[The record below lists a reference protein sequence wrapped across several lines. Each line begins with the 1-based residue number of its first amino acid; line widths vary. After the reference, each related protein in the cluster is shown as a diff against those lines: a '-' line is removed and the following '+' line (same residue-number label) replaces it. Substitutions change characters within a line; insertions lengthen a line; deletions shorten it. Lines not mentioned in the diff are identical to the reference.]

1 MVDTVIYIVIL
12 IKPVYYQSHYSN
24 SSLIVNVYN
33 TEITTTEAD
42 GSLDHGLGQAQKW
55 NRAKLMCI
63 IFKLIKLLLKIHQI
77 KDVW

>member
-42 GSLDHGLGQAQKW
+42 GSLDHGLGQAHKW
-55 NRAKLMCI
+55 DRAKSICI
-63 IFKLIKLLLKIHQI
+63 IFKLIKLRLKIHQI
-77 KDVW
+77 KDV

>member
-24 SSLIVNVYN
+24 SSLTVNVYN

-42 GSLDHGLGQAQKW
+42 GSLDHGLEQAQKW
-55 NRAKLMCI
+55 NRAKSICI
-63 IFKLIKLLLKIHQI
+63 IFKLIKLLLKIQQI
-77 KDVW
+77 KDL

>member
-24 SSLIVNVYN
+24 LFLTVNFYN

-42 GSLDHGLGQAQKW
+42 GSLDHGLEQAQKW
-55 NRAKLMCI
+55 NRAKSICI
-63 IFKLIKLLLKIHQI
+63 IFILIKLLLKIQQI
-77 KDVW
+77 KDLW

>member
-1 MVDTVIYIVIL
+1 MVDTVIYIFIL
-12 IKPVYYQSHYSN
+12 IKPVHYQSHYSI
-24 SSLIVNVYN
+24 SSLTVNVYI

-55 NRAKLMCI
+55 NRAKSMCI

-77 KDVW
+77 KDV

>member
-24 SSLIVNVYN
+24 SSLIVNFYN

-55 NRAKLMCI
+55 NRAKSICI
-63 IFKLIKLLLKIHQI
+63 IFKLIKLLLKIQQI
-77 KDVW
+77 KDL

>member
-55 NRAKLMCI
+55 NRAKSICI
-63 IFKLIKLLLKIHQI
+63 IFKLIKLLLKIQQI
-77 KDVW
+77 KDL